1 MLRWWWH
8 CAQMRILLD
17 HSCVEV
23 FLSTG
28 EVLSTRIYR
37 GEPQGMGSGIE
48 FVAFGG
54 SARVSHLEAWEVAPI
69 WKPLRSMSR
78 RGFTDDLEE
87 KWDPLEALMPPLPQ
101 QQPVT
106 VGGE

>member
-1 MLRWWWH
+1 
-8 CAQMRILLD
+8 MRILLD

-37 GEPQGMGSGIE
+37 GEPPDAHEPGLA

-54 SARVSHLEAWEVAPI
+54 SARIHHLEVWQVATI
-69 WKPLRSMSR
+69 WKPSRSLSR
-78 RGFTDDLEE
+78 RGFTDDVEGE
-87 KWDPLEALMPPLPQ
+87 GKWDPLEALMPPLPQ
-101 QQPVT
+101 HHPVT
-106 VGGE
+106 VGGQ

>member
-1 MLRWWWH
+1 
-8 CAQMRILLD
+8 MRILLD

-37 GEPQGMGSGIE
+37 GQPSEPDPSIE
-48 FVAFGG
+48 FISFGG
-54 SARVSHLEAWEVAPI
+54 TARIHHVEAWEVSTI
-69 WKPLRSMSR
+69 WQPQRSMSR
-78 RGFTDDLEE
+78 RGFTDEE
-87 KWDPLEALMPPLPQ
+87 ENVWDPLEALMPPISDYQQP

-106 VGGE
+106 VGGF

>member
-1 MLRWWWH
+1 
-8 CAQMRILLD
+8 MRILLD

-37 GEPQGMGSGIE
+37 GAPSDPDPSIE

-54 SARVSHLEAWEVAPI
+54 SALIPKVEAWEVSTI
-69 WKPLRSMSR
+69 WEPRRSLSK
-78 RGFTDDLEE
+78 RGFTEE
-87 KWDPLEALMPPLPQ
+87 AEAAWDPLAALMPPIGNG

-106 VGGE
+106 VGGF